1 MSKDISVI
9 FFTCHNFLKNL
20 SDKHHPEVS
29 HKFISKQI
37 MKLEHKYLDK
47 LLLLGMSK
55 KMKLAKY

>member
-29 HKFISKQI
+29 HKFTSEKI
-37 MKLEHKYLDK
+37 MKLEHKYSDK
-47 LLLLGMSK
+47 LPLPEMSK